1 MKYTIH
7 IFVDRDGEIQ
17 FDEGTPGLPP
27 WAYNAIMDAIE
38 DGKGEQG
45 GKRVWTTDQ
54 KDGRSR
60 TWTKGL

>member
-17 FDEGTPGLPP
+17 FDDGTPGLPP

-38 DGKGEQG
+38 DGKGEQWR
-45 GKRVWTTDQ
+45 KESLDNRPERR
-54 KDGRSR
+54 KE
-60 TWTKGL
+60 